1 MNKFECIKG
10 VFGSDLKP
18 RARLVLQCLIYH
30 ADKDGFCFPTRN
42 LTEGTRKDFYDH
54 H

>member
-1 MNKFECIKG
+1 MNKFECMKG

-30 ADKDGFCFPTRN
+30 ADKDGSCFSVCKNHSRRVR
-42 LTEGTRKDFYDH
+42 LRYFYR
-54 H
+54 